1 MACGCGSNW
10 NCGGCGNTNGCAC
23 AVPSDVGAYTYT
35 SNAIEQIPYTSRCPG
50 GCLVVTA
57 TGYRCSNSCGCGGS
71 NWGCIGGNSCDGYS
85 GCGCKR
91 PRY

>member
-1 MACGCGSNW
+1 MSCGCGSNW
-10 NCGGCGNTNGCAC
+10 NCGCGSCGKSTGCAC
-23 AVPSDVGAYTYT
+23 AAVEEVGAYTYT

-57 TGYRCSNSCGCGGS
+57 TGYRCSNSCGGSWGG
-71 NWGCIGGNSCDGYS
+71 WGGCNSS
-85 GCGCKR
+85 CGCKQ